1 MSESHDRRLHAET
14 LRRHHR
20 HSQMGRFKRHIGIML
35 SSIALGALTAPY
47 LMLDPGTLQASGTYW
62 HAKTLSWFAVDPTG
76 GPIMTVRYQG
86 ADYLVSPHTIVTDPY
101 FKRRAGVTSTLL
113 QRGTMIGFAAWLVGV
128 MALRRAAVLRRER
141 ALQDRFLSGTK
152 VSAEAALV
160 QLAQTEADGCA
171 LAIGPVPFPGRL
183 ETRHLA
189 MIGTTGSGKTT
200 VLRQL
205 LDGIEA
211 RGEAALVYDTSGEFI
226 AHYYNPGRGDIILN
240 PFDARCA
247 YWSPFAEIAH
257 PADADRIA
265 QQLITETGQHD
276 RDVWLETS
284 RILVANM
291 LRALWR
297 EGKGTLPELLHALQV
312 RTKDDLKAWLGE
324 TSSARTFADD
334 ADRATG
340 SVLFMLAKAANL
352 IQFLRVQDGD
362 EPPFS
367 FREFITGLDQRK
379 GDKPWIFVPRKEDYF
394 EASKPL
400 LACWLECA
408 ASAMLGLSPSPK
420 RRVWF
425 MLDELADLPRVDN
438 LSRLLPEGRKFGAA
452 VVLTFQAIGQMRNR
466 YGNDLSQSMLGCCNT
481 KLFLQLTDSES
492 RRWASDTIGSC
503 EVEVHTMTG
512 ALGERDDPA
521 RITLG
526 RQRTIRPAVFESELR
541 LPRHKGYLLF
551 PDGFPV
557 ARISLTADHIAQR
570 GRPRQHAFIE
580 ADPNTTLWHQS
591 GETSA
596 AAAPE
601 PPNKA
606 VSRNREPEIVP
617 DLPAVSPPAVD
628 DGPI

>member
-20 HSQMGRFKRHIGIML
+20 HSQMGRFKRHIVIML
-35 SSIALGALTAPY
+35 SSIALGALAAPY
-47 LMLDPGTLQASGTYW
+47 LMLDPSTLQASGTYW
-62 HAKTLSWFAVDPTG
+62 HAKTMSWFAVDPTVH
-76 GPIMTVRYQG
+76 PTMTVRYQG
-86 ADYLVSPHTIVTDPY
+86 ADYLVPLQTIVTDPY

-113 QRGTMIGFAAWLVGV
+113 LRGSVVGFAAWMMGV
-128 MALRRAAVLRRER
+128 VALRRAAALRRER
-141 ALQDRFLSGTK
+141 ALQDRFLSGTR
-152 VSAEAALV
+152 VSDEGSLV
-160 QLAQTEADGCA
+160 RLAQTEADGCA
-171 LAIGPVPFPGRL
+171 LAIGPVAFPGRL

-226 AHYYNPGRGDIILN
+226 AHYYNPERGDIILN

-297 EGKGTLPELLHALQV
+297 EGKGTLPDLLHALQV

-367 FREFITGLDQRK
+367 FREFITGLDQRE
-379 GDKPWIFVPRKEDYF
+379 GNKPWIFVPRKEDYF

-408 ASAMLGLSPSPK
+408 ASAMLGLSPSAK

-425 MLDELADLPRVDN
+425 LLDELADLPRVDN

-481 KLFLQLTDSES
+481 KLFLQLTDGES

-512 ALGERDDPA
+512 ALGEGDDPA

-526 RQRTIRPAVFESELR
+526 RHRTIRPAVFESELR
-541 LPRHKGYLLF
+541 LPRYKGYLLF

-570 GRPRQHAFIE
+570 GQSRQHAFIE
-580 ADPNTTLWHQS
+580 ADPNTTLWNQS
-591 GETSA
+591 GEISA

-606 VSRNREPEIVP
+606 VSRNPEPAIVP
-617 DLPAVSPPAVD
+617 DPPAVSPPAVD